1 MKQKPRETGKR
12 YRLSERVLLRIP
24 IEVRGEGVSGR
35 PFSEKTF
42 TLVINRHGA
51 QINLKNSVRPGDQ
64 VSITNLQNKIA
75 CPFRV
80 VAKATKG
87 LGEGPEWGVEC
98 LEPEVNFWGISFP
111 GKEAAP
117 AKLELIDALLEC
129 SSCHFRELAQ
139 LTMEQYRALINQSP
153 LSRDCSKCKART
165 EWGFGFVE
173 AEPEEAPAAE
183 EVTSAPAGINEKR
196 REGRFTVKLPT
207 RIRRQDGKEEVTGTE
222 NLSKFGV
229 CFVSTLIMEEGE
241 RISIILGDAPGGRQ
255 KQAEARVVWRRL
267 LEGARKA
274 IYGVELEE
282 GG

>member
-1 MKQKPRETGKR
+1 MKQKPQETGKR
-12 YRLSERVLLRIP
+12 HRLSERVLLRIP
-24 IEVRGEGVSGR
+24 IEVRGEGAKGR
-35 PFSEKTF
+35 PFSERTF

-51 QINLKNSVRPGDQ
+51 QINLKNSVQPGDQ
-64 VSITNLQNKIA
+64 VSITNLQNNIA

-80 VAKATKG
+80 VAKATQA

-98 LEPEVNFWGISFP
+98 LEPEVDFWGISFP
-111 GKEAAP
+111 GKEAGP
-117 AKLELIDALLEC
+117 REPELIDALLEC

-139 LTMEQYRALINQSP
+139 LTMEQYRTLINQSP

-183 EVTSAPAGINEKR
+183 EVTAAPSGKREKR
-196 REGRFTVKLPT
+196 REPRFTVKLPT
-207 RIRRQDGKEEVTGTE
+207 RIRRQDGKEEVTSTE
-222 NLSKFGV
+222 NLSEFGV
-229 CFVSTLIMEEGE
+229 CFVSALIMEEGE
-241 RISIILGDAPGGRQ
+241 RISMILAGAPGRGQ
-255 KQAEARVVWRRL
+255 KKAAGRVVWRRL
-267 LEGARKA
+267 LEGTKKA